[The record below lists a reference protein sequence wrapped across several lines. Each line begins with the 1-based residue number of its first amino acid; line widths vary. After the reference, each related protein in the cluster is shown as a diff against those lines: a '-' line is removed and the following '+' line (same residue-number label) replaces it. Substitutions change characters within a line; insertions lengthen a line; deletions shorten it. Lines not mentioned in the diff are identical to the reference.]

1 MLRLSWLISLGISL
15 FGVMIIQHFFT
26 VKPDDV
32 ADGGNLGA
40 LGLALVAPF
49 ILLSLFI
56 TYRFFV
62 VSARNA
68 KDHIMRMIYF
78 IFGVA
83 LLVVLIF
90 YSIDFKDSVYTSLGG
105 DTTTPGSVIYGFPVL
120 NEYTNHVF
128 LNFYTFGIVHT
139 ISGLFGTIVGMTKS
153 DKQIQ
158 P

>member
-62 VSARNA
+62 VSSRNA
-68 KDHIMRMIYF
+68 KDHIIRMIYF

-90 YSIDFKDSVYTSLGG
+90 YAIDFKDSVYASLGG
-105 DTTTPGSVIYGFPVL
+105 DTTTPGSTIFGFPIL

-128 LNFYTFGIVHT
+128 LNFYTFGIIHT
-139 ISGLFGTIVGMTKS
+139 ISGLIGTIVGMVKP

>member
-1 MLRLSWLISLGISL
+1 MQRLSWLISLGISL

-62 VSARNA
+62 VSAGNA

-83 LLVVLIF
+83 LIVVLIF
-90 YSIDFKDSVYTSLGG
+90 YAIDFKDSVYASLGG
-105 DTTTPGSVIYGFPVL
+105 DTTTPGSVIYGFPIL

-139 ISGLFGTIVGMTKS
+139 ISGLIGTIVGMTKS